1 MMEPA
6 RCREQLAHVIGEETE
21 ALEALITF
29 LESEHEQLSSSD
41 VTGLERA
48 IREHQLGI
56 ARVIQADQARVALCR
71 LLGHEAPDARAVES
85 VLHWCDPDGTLAP
98 AWGRC
103 MEVAAKCRALNDR
116 NGALVG
122 ARLRHVQARLAT
134 LVQNRGGNVSY
145 GPRGGYA
152 FASTG
157 QVVKVDV

>member
-6 RCREQLAHVIGEETE
+6 LCRGQLARVIAEETE
-21 ALEALITF
+21 ALGALTVF
-29 LESEHEQLSSSD
+29 LEREHEQLSTSD
-41 VTGLERA
+41 VEGLELA
-48 IREHQLGI
+48 IREHQLGV

-71 LLGHEAPDARAVES
+71 QLGHEPNALGVES
-85 VLHWCDPDGTLAP
+85 ILHWCDPEGTLAP
-98 AWGRC
+98 AWARC
-103 MEVAAKCRALNDR
+103 MDIAAQCRVLNER

-122 ARLRHVQARLAT
+122 ARLRHVQARLAA

-152 FASTG
+152 FAGTG